1 MQKILPKP
9 DLSRL
14 IEEWKAG
21 ATVYGP
27 VRHRDIVAFEPLT
40 GSDEGELCLA
50 ANTCYPPKSLFLPQ
64 SEPMLRAGMLG
75 LEPVEALTAKR
86 VVLGI
91 RPCDARA
98 CQLLDHVFAGAEYAD
113 PYWSEKRRQTT
124 LVALGCT
131 DPCQTCFCT
140 SVGSGPFDGRGVD
153 VVLTD
158 IGDGYVAETNSER
171 GHALLETLTDASQN
185 QIEAAS
191 KAKVR
196 AREAVKEP
204 FELDGIVDTLYSLF
218 DDEVWYEVQQ
228 SCLGCGVCTFLC
240 PTCHCFD
247 IVDEAQRGE
256 RVRNWDTCMFRIY
269 SQEAS
274 GHNPRPTNV
283 ERTRQR
289 ILHKYAYFIEWF
301 DEVGCT
307 GCGRCVRYCPAGI
320 DIRQTIRRSQ
330 LRE

>member
-9 DLSRL
+9 DLTRL
-14 IEEWKAG
+14 IDEWRAK

-27 VRHRDIVAFEPLT
+27 VRQGDIVAFQPLT
-40 GSDEGELCLA
+40 GSDDGDLYLA
-50 ANTCYPPKSLFLPQ
+50 ANTRYPPKSLFLPQ
-64 SEPMLRAGMLG
+64 SEAMFRVEGPG
-75 LEPVEALTAKR
+75 LEPVETTSANR

-98 CQLLDHVFAGAEYAD
+98 CQLLDGVFAGSEYTD
-113 PYWSEKRRQTT
+113 PYWSGKRRQTT

-131 DPCQTCFCT
+131 NPCETCFCT

-153 VVLTD
+153 VLLTD
-158 IGDGYVAETNSER
+158 IGEAYVAEISSER
-171 GHALLETLTDASQN
+171 GQALLDRLRDASQE
-185 QIEAAS
+185 QIVASSEAQT
-191 KAKVR
+191 KAR
-196 AREAVKEP
+196 GAIEEP
-204 FELDGIVDTLYSLF
+204 FELGGIVETLYGLF
-218 DDEVWYEVQQ
+218 EDEFWYDVQQ

-289 ILHKYAYFIEWF
+289 IMHKYAYFIELF

-307 GCGRCVRYCPAGI
+307 GCGRCVRYCPVGI
-320 DIRQTIRRSQ
+320 DIRQTIRSSQ